1 MIHIIEEQELINTDG
16 DCPVIPVAEFG
27 EESL

>member
-1 MIHIIEEQELINTDG
+1 MIHIIEQEPIDTDG